1 MGGGCSAH
9 DSIHSASQA
18 DGQTHLKF
26 KPKRRLFPVFSRF
39 QVLHSNH
46 NCSIALLGIQNKH
59 THFHCSIRLYIF
71 HFIKFKSI
79 PTPSPQW
86 TWPHLRRP
94 RLQHNTFFLFSSILK
109 FCNAYQN
116 FPSIWTRRNCQ
127 NLLVTR
133 KKWRKYF
140 FYWYVHECVC
150 VYQCCC
156 YCCYCCCWCLCI
168 DAVVVGFLS
177 HVHTLFVDWNLLWSL
192 GRRFFAKARG
202 VSIVGISRTS
212 WRTFG
217 YKIHVGSSKVDDN
230 MRHRWLWIQGPLLS
244 NTQTI
249 QMSTQCGH

>member
-18 DGQTHLKF
+18 DGQTHVKF

-39 QVLHSNH
+39 QVLNSNH

-86 TWPHLRRP
+86 TWPHLRHP
-94 RLQHNTFFLFSSILK
+94 RLQHNTFSLFSSILK

-150 VYQCCC
+150 VYQCC
-156 YCCYCCCWCLCI
+156 YYCCCWCLCI

-177 HVHTLFVDWNLLWSL
+177 HVFTVCRLKFVVVSRKKIFCQSPGRFNRWNIQNFMKDLRIQDSCWLFESGWQH
-192 GRRFFAKARG
+192 AA
-202 VSIVGISRTS
+202 
-212 WRTFG
+212 
-217 YKIHVGSSKVDDN
+217 
-230 MRHRWLWIQGPLLS
+230 
-244 NTQTI
+244 
-249 QMSTQCGH
+249 

>member
-1 MGGGCSAH
+1 MLIRTFHRFEQGG
-9 DSIHSASQA
+9 IVR
-18 DGQTHLKF
+18 T
-26 KPKRRLFPVFSRF
+26 
-39 QVLHSNH
+39 
-46 NCSIALLGIQNKH
+46 
-59 THFHCSIRLYIF
+59 
-71 HFIKFKSI
+71 
-79 PTPSPQW
+79 
-86 TWPHLRRP
+86 
-94 RLQHNTFFLFSSILK
+94 FSSQGK
-109 FCNAYQN
+109 SEE
-116 FPSIWTRRNCQ
+116 SISSTGTSMS
-127 NLLVTR
+127 V
-133 KKWRKYF
+133 
-140 FYWYVHECVC
+140 CVC
-150 VYQCCC
+150 MYQCCY
-156 YCCYCCCWCLCI
+156 YCCYYCCWCLCI